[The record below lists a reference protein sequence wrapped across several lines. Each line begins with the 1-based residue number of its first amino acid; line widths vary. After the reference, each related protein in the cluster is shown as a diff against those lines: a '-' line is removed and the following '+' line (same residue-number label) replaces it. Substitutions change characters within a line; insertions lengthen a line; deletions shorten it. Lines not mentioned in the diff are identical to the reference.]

1 MKTQAKEK
9 IKVLISSV
17 LICLLAFLLML
28 IFIPKVLGYK
38 TFYIKSQSMMPAI
51 PQGSLA
57 FVKETEFKNIKAGDV
72 LTFKNDTGD
81 EFFTHRVV
89 SVDSANQMFTTKG
102 DANKDND
109 PAPTSFY
116 FAVGKVDFSIPL
128 LGFVSEFVN
137 SLTGKIIIGA
147 VYIAWIAVEI
157 EIFAVKRKASQED

>member
-1 MKTQAKEK
+1 MKAQTKKK
-9 IKVLISSV
+9 IKALLGSL
-17 LICLLAFLLML
+17 LICLLAFFLML
-28 IFIPKVLGYK
+28 IFVPKIMGYK
-38 TFYIKSQSMMPAI
+38 TFYIKTQSMSPTI
-51 PQGSLA
+51 PRGSLV

-102 DANKDND
+102 DANNAND

-116 FAVGKVDFSIPL
+116 FVVGKADFSIPL
-128 LGFVSEFVN
+128 LGYASAFVN

>member
-28 IFIPKVLGYK
+28 IFIPKILGYK

-102 DANKDND
+102 DA
-109 PAPTSFY
+109 APTSFY

>member
-1 MKTQAKEK
+1 
-9 IKVLISSV
+9 
-17 LICLLAFLLML
+17 
-28 IFIPKVLGYK
+28 
-38 TFYIKSQSMMPAI
+38 
-51 PQGSLA
+51 
-57 FVKETEFKNIKAGDV
+57 
-72 LTFKNDTGD
+72 
-81 EFFTHRVV
+81 
-89 SVDSANQMFTTKG
+89 MFTTKG